1 VGDLWIACGLSNAIS
16 YDGLWGMPYTH
27 NGLTRA
33 HILTKKAGTPEKLAV
48 AYMWGFARWRAKI
61 ISFATKKQPHTLL
74 GFGVVA
80 GKTA

>member
-1 VGDLWIACGLSNAIS
+1 VGDLWIACGLSKAIS

-33 HILTKKAGTPEKLAV
+33 HILTKKAGAPEKLAV
-48 AYMWGFARWRAKI
+48 AYIFGLVRRSAKI
-61 ISFATKKQPHTLL
+61 NIFASKKQPQTLL

-80 GKTA
+80 GKTT